1 MNKTKWIFAAA
12 LLFTASCANEDVN
25 KDNSN
30 PNNQGMTT
38 FVSGDEP
45 ATRTSMDHTA
55 GGKGKFFWTTG
66 DNIWIDNA
74 GTPESSTSSSIT
86 GKTDYAKF
94 YFASTLTGTSYPVTY
109 TGKSST
115 KSNEVTIAASQT
127 QSAPNNTDHF
137 ATSGDCGT
145 ATATGSSNE
154 FAFKLKH
161 QAAYLCILPRCEN
174 VSLGKNVYL
183 TKIVITSDNDIAGT
197 YTLSSTGLSPKS
209 GGTKTITLTTQGAG
223 TDPGFKMTN
232 TAADIDRNGAYMVIA
247 PGHHTLTIDCYIK
260 DPATQVEGYL
270 SQTVSRTF
278 HANTITDITAN
289 LTPTI
294 YPGNEYYMWDA
305 ADGEHYWKGHEWN
318 KPGYVAGVDQPTL
331 YTPTGSSAYPQ
342 NNSDPRWY
350 KEGGGSGRFDAT
362 QSCASL
368 PNANEL
374 SWYVVY
380 GDPRWDADKLWTTM
394 DHLYKGGMWFRKKS
408 ALIADGHYN
417 TEKSADGSTDMRTTY
432 TDYTNNN
439 SSIQSGLPSATDAG
453 NYFYL
458 PAFGYYNLGRQYSV
472 GDEGFYWSS
481 SAYSEN
487 SYNAYYLYFGRGRV
501 GVYNYYRYNGYR
513 AQPFSD
519 FGDN

>member
-1 MNKTKWIFAAA
+1 MDKTKLIFAAA
-12 LLFTASCANEDVN
+12 LLFTVSCANEDVN
-25 KDNSN
+25 KDNGN

-45 ATRTSMDHTA
+45 ASRTSMDHTA

-74 GTPESSTSSSIT
+74 GTPESNTSSSIT
-86 GKTDYAKF
+86 GKTNYAKF

-109 TGKSST
+109 TGKGST
-115 KSNEVTIAASQT
+115 KSNEVTIATSQT
-127 QSAPNNTDHF
+127 QSAPNNTEHF

-154 FAFKLKH
+154 FTFKLKH
-161 QAAYLCILPRCEN
+161 QAAYLCILPRCTN
-174 VSLGKNVYL
+174 VPLGKNIYL

-260 DPATQVEGYL
+260 DPVTNVEGPI
-270 SQTVSRTF
+270 SQTVSTTF

-294 YPGNEYYMWDA
+294 YSANGYYMWDA
-305 ADGEHYWKGHEWN
+305 QQPYWYGHLDANGQPDDNYSPEETDPN
-318 KPGYVAGVDQPTL
+318 RGYNHMLG
-331 YTPTGSSAYPQ
+331 Y
-342 NNSDPRWY
+342 SDPMGVAPAVTASNTAVGCPNVNEICWY
-350 KEGGGSGRFDAT
+350 IE
-362 QSCASL
+362 
-368 PNANEL
+368 N
-374 SWYVVY
+374 
-380 GDPRWDADKLWTTM
+380 GDPHWDNVTIWAM
-394 DHLYKGGMWFRKKS
+394 IDHLYKGGMWLKKKDQISGYS
-408 ALIADGHYN
+408 ATAAPDGI
-417 TEKSADGSTDMRTTY
+417 
-432 TDYTNNN
+432 DYTRSTNTASYSNNTV
-439 SSIQSGLPSATDAG
+439 IQAKPSASDLG

-458 PAFGYYNLGRQYSV
+458 PALGFYYGGTLSSIGLV
-472 GDEGFYWSS
+472 GNYWSS
-481 SAYSEN
+481 TPDPLGTEEGNDLSFSN
-487 SYNAYYLYFGRGRV
+487 NLVV
-501 GVYNYYRYNGYR
+501 GGHDLRRSGFSLWT
-513 AQPFSD
+513 AQ
-519 FGDN
+519 

>member
-1 MNKTKWIFAAA
+1 MNKTKLIFAAA

-25 KDNSN
+25 KDNGN

-45 ATRTSMDHTA
+45 ASRTSMDHTA

-74 GTPESSTSSSIT
+74 GTPESNTSSSIT

-94 YFASTLTGTSYPVTY
+94 YFAGTLTGTSYPVTY
-109 TGKSST
+109 TGQSST
-115 KSNEVTIAASQT
+115 KANEVTIAASQT

-154 FAFKLKH
+154 FVFKLKH

-174 VSLGKNVYL
+174 VALGKNVYL

-260 DPATQVEGYL
+260 DPVTNVEGPIT
-270 SQTVSRTF
+270 QTVSTTF

-289 LTPTI
+289 PTPTD
-294 YPGNEYYMWDA
+294 YDGKHYYMWDA
-305 ADGEHYWKGHEWN
+305 QQNYWFGHEWN
-318 KPGYVAGVDQPTL
+318 SPNHHQPTL
-331 YTPTGSSAYPQ
+331 LSGYNSNYPTSA
-342 NNSDPRWY
+342 DPNRWY
-350 KEGGGSGRFDAT
+350 NPGYYGNGVSTPAGTAFFSTLPNINELIWYIMQGHPHWDAT
-362 QSCASL
+362 QLWSL
-368 PNANEL
+368 M
-374 SWYVVY
+374 
-380 GDPRWDADKLWTTM
+380 G
-394 DHLYKGGMWFRKKS
+394 HLYQGGMWFKKRANIS
-408 ALIADGHYN
+408 GF
-417 TEKSADGSTDMRTTY
+417 SSTQY
-432 TDYTNNN
+432 GGVDYRAAV
-439 SSIQSGLPSATDAG
+439 SGFVNASVKARPANIDE
-453 NYFYL
+453 FFFL
-458 PAFGYYNLGRQYSV
+458 PALGYYWQGRFDLLGEG
-472 GDEGFYWSS
+472 GDYWSS
-481 SAYSEN
+481 SAYPYDPN
-487 SYNAYYLYFGRGRV
+487 FAYDMFFNKDGAEVVNVNER
-501 GVYNYYRYNGYR
+501 YYGFYAGYGL
-513 AQPFSD
+513 FK
-519 FGDN
+519 

>member
-1 MNKTKWIFAAA
+1 MNKTKLIFAAA

-25 KDNSN
+25 KDNGN

-74 GTPESSTSSSIT
+74 GTPESNTSSSIT

-109 TGKSST
+109 TGKGST

-145 ATATGSSNE
+145 ATATGSGNE
-154 FAFKLKH
+154 FVFKLKH
-161 QAAYLCILPRCEN
+161 QTAYLCILPRCEN
-174 VSLGKNVYL
+174 VALGKNVYL

-197 YTLSSTGLSPKS
+197 YTLSNTGLSPKS

-232 TAADIDRNGAYMVIA
+232 TTANITLNGAYMVIA

-260 DPATQVEGYL
+260 DPMTNVEGPI
-270 SQTVSRTF
+270 SQTVSTTF

-294 YPGNEYYMWDA
+294 YPGNKYYMWDA
-305 ADGEHYWKGHEWN
+305 ADGQHYWKGHEWN
-318 KPGYVAGVDQPTL
+318 KTGYVAGVDQPAV
-331 YTPTGSSAYPQ
+331 TGTTGSAYPQ
-342 NNSDPRWY
+342 NNSDPRWFH
-350 KEGGGSGRFDAT
+350 EGSGAFQAT
-362 QSCASL
+362 QSCKDL

-417 TEKSADGSTDMRTTY
+417 TEKSADGSTDMRTTFKY
-432 TDYTNNN
+432 YSNNN
-439 SSIQSGLPSATDAG
+439 ASITSGLPSAADAG
-453 NYFYL
+453 KYFYL
-458 PAFGYYNLGRQYSV
+458 PALGIQYLDLLFQV
-472 GDEGFYWSS
+472 GDFGHYWSS
-481 SAYSEN
+481 SACPDDSNRAYSL
-487 SYNAYYLYFGRGRV
+487 SLYSSC
-501 GVYNYYRYNGYR
+501 VYVDNGDR
-513 AQPFSD
+513 NHGIIAQPFSD

>member
-1 MNKTKWIFAAA
+1 MNKTKLIFAAA

-25 KDNSN
+25 KDNGN
-30 PNNQGMTT
+30 TNNQGMTT

-45 ATRTSMDHTA
+45 ASRTSMDHTA

-66 DNIWIDNA
+66 DNIWVDNA

-86 GKTDYAKF
+86 GKTNYAKF
-94 YFASTLTGTSYPVTY
+94 YFTSTFPGTSYPVTY

-115 KSNEVTIAASQT
+115 KSNEVTIAANQT

-145 ATATGSSNE
+145 ATATGSSNK

-161 QAAYLCILPRCEN
+161 QAAYLCILPRCTN
-174 VSLGKNVYL
+174 VPLGKNVYL

-197 YTLSSTGLSPKS
+197 YTLSSTGLAPKS
-209 GGTKTITLTTQGAG
+209 GGTKTITLTTQGTG

-232 TAADIDRNGAYMVIA
+232 TATDIDRNGAYLVIA

-260 DPATQVEGYL
+260 DPVTNVEGYL

-331 YTPTGSSAYPQ
+331 YTPTGSSAYPK

-362 QSCASL
+362 QSCAGL

-374 SWYVVY
+374 SWYCVY
-380 GDPRWDADKLWTTM
+380 GDPRWNGDELWTLM
-394 DHLYKGGMWFRKKS
+394 GHLYKGGMWLKKKS
-408 ALIADGHYN
+408 VLIADGHYN
-417 TEKSADGSTDMRTTY
+417 TEISADGTTDLRTTY
-432 TDYTNNN
+432 KYYENYN
-439 SSIQSGLPSATDAG
+439 SSINSGLPSAADAA

-458 PAFGYYNLGRQYSV
+458 PTLGFYFGEQLFDVGRGGY
-472 GDEGFYWSS
+472 YWSS
-481 SAYSEN
+481 SAGPEGSGSAYLLYSN
-487 SYNAYYLYFGRGRV
+487 SDHLHMYNNGREFGYWV
-501 GVYNYYRYNGYR
+501 GGVE
-513 AQPFSD
+513 
-519 FGDN
+519 

>member
-1 MNKTKWIFAAA
+1 MNKTKLIFAAA

-25 KDNSN
+25 KDNGN
-30 PNNQGMTT
+30 TNNQGMTT

-74 GTPESSTSSSIT
+74 GTPESNTSSSIT

-94 YFASTLTGTSYPVTY
+94 YFASTFPGTSYPVTY
-109 TGKSST
+109 TGKGST
-115 KSNEVTIAASQT
+115 KANEVTIAANQT

-174 VSLGKNVYL
+174 VPLGKNVYL
-183 TKIVITSDNDIAGT
+183 TKVVITSDNDIAGT
-197 YTLSSTGLSPKS
+197 YTLSNTGLAPKS

-232 TAADIDRNGAYMVIA
+232 TTANIDRNGAYMVIA

-260 DPATQVEGYL
+260 DPVTNVEGPIT
-270 SQTVSRTF
+270 QTVSTTF
-278 HANTITDITAN
+278 AANTITDITAN

-294 YPGNEYYMWDA
+294 YSADSYYMWDA
-305 ADGEHYWKGHEWN
+305 KKQYWDGWEWTKN
-318 KPGYVAGVDQPTL
+318 LPGGQPIRN
-331 YTPTGSSAYPQ
+331 YTSSNNYAK
-342 NNSDPRWY
+342 NNSDPRY
-350 KEGGGSGRFDAT
+350 YNKTNLGYGVRNDAQT
-362 QSCASL
+362 ALFKTL
-368 PNANEL
+368 PNANEIA
-374 SWYVVY
+374 WYVMK
-380 GDPRWDADKLWTTM
+380 GDPRWDTDRLWATM
-394 DHLYKGGMWFRKKS
+394 GHLYKGGIWLLKKS
-408 ALIADGHYN
+408 KIPGYSTEHGPDG
-417 TEKSADGSTDMRTTY
+417 TTDLRTTHQSDGK
-432 TDYTNNN
+432 TIISKTLPNA
-439 SSIQSGLPSATDAG
+439 SSIG

-458 PAFGYYNLGRQYSV
+458 PALGSYSYGQLDNTGIV
-472 GDEGFYWSS
+472 GGSWSS
-481 SAYSEN
+481 SAGPLYDDTAYCMEFSPFGISFN
-487 SYNAYYLYFGRGRV
+487 SINTRDGGLSV
-501 GVYNYYRYNGYR
+501 
-513 AQPFSD
+513 QPLE
-519 FGDN
+519 

>member
-1 MNKTKWIFAAA
+1 MNKTKLIFAAA

-74 GTPESSTSSSIT
+74 GTPESNTSSSIT
-86 GKTDYAKF
+86 GKTNYAKF

-109 TGKSST
+109 TGKGST
-115 KSNEVTIAASQT
+115 KANEVTIATSQT
-127 QSAPNNTDHF
+127 QSAPNNTEHF

-197 YTLSSTGLSPKS
+197 YTLSNTGLAPKS

-260 DPATQVEGYL
+260 DPVTNVEGPI
-270 SQTVSRTF
+270 SQTVSTTF

-331 YTPTGSSAYPQ
+331 YTPTGSAYPQ
-342 NNSDPRWY
+342 NNSDSRWFH
-350 KEGGGSGRFDAT
+350 EGSGAFQAT
-362 QSCASL
+362 HSCAGL

-380 GDPRWDADKLWTTM
+380 GDPRWDTDKFWATM
-394 DHLYKGGMWFRKKS
+394 GHLYKGGMWFRKKS
-408 ALIADGHYN
+408 VLIADGHYS
-417 TEKSADGSTDMRTTY
+417 TEKSADGSTDLRTTY
-432 TDYTNNN
+432 KDYQNIN
-439 SSIQSGLPSATDAG
+439 SSITSGPPSAADIG

-458 PAFGYYNLGRQYSV
+458 PAFGLQYLDLLFQV
-472 GDEGFYWSS
+472 GDFGHYWSS
-481 SAYSEN
+481 SARPDNSNRAVSLSFYS
-487 SYNAYYLYFGRGRV
+487 SC
-501 GVYNYYRYNGYR
+501 VYVDNGDRNNGIR